1 MTFGGVGGV
10 VLLFWRG
17 RGGDVLFNGGF
28 GGACGCG
35 CGGCWLKV
43 GLCDGAGFAETA

>member
-17 RGGDVLFNGGF
+17 RGGEVLFSGGF

-35 CGGCWLKV
+35 CGGCCTLFV
-43 GLCDGAGFAETA
+43 AESGTLR